1 MKTMKKWIFPLTLLF
16 IALSCSRSEPPANVE
31 EQPNPVAAIVEEPA
45 PRPFTIDDIVLEKNL
60 LYDRHTLADTFP
72 DNNAVRF
79 FQFEKIR
86 ERLFLLDSIQ
96 QEPSQWAVLQNRQNK
111 NGESP
116 LVKSWHRDTDYN
128 LVVDD
133 YGVSRFQSVALY
145 APGEA
150 DPERYGRDGALMKF
164 GGVNPDSTT
173 LRLEGFNE
181 PGQWDVQQKYVHRIA
196 DRVVF
201 TRAVMVDR
209 TNQCIATIE
218 KADGKWLIRSMNPC
232 TTGALNP
239 PYGRP
244 TPVGM
249 FVVQEKKQKMLYT
262 KDGSSELAGFAPWA
276 SRFCNGAYLHG
287 VPTNDPNGAVIEFGS
302 TLGTIPR
309 SHMCV
314 RNASSHAKF
323 IYDWGPVDETIV
335 FVYD

>member
-1 MKTMKKWIFPLTLLF
+1 MTAMKKGIFLSFLLF
-16 IALSCSRSEPPANVE
+16 AGVQAAGQIPNLLEKVLGEP
-31 EQPNPVAAIVEEPA
+31 I
-45 PRPFTIDDIVLEKNL
+45 RPEFTRQDIVLEKVL

-72 DNNAVRF
+72 YGEGVRI
-79 FQFEKIR
+79 FQFEKMR
-86 ERLFLLDSIQ
+86 ERLFFLDSIQ
-96 QEPSQWAVLQNRQNK
+96 REPSRWAVLQNRQNK

-116 LVKSWHRDTDYN
+116 LVKSWSREADYN

-133 YGVSRFQSVALY
+133 YGVSRFQSVALCV
-145 APGEA
+145 PGETE
-150 DPERYGRDGALMKF
+150 PERYGRDGALMKWV
-164 GGVNPDSTT
+164 GENPDSTT

-181 PGQWDVQQKYVHRIA
+181 PGHWDVAEKYVHRIA
-196 DRVVF
+196 DGVVF

-209 TNQCIATIE
+209 TNQCIAALE
-218 KADGKWLIRSMNPC
+218 RVDGKWLIRSMNPC
-232 TTGALNP
+232 TTGAFNP

-249 FVVQEKKQKMLYT
+249 FVVQEKKPKMLYT

-323 IYDWGPVDETIV
+323 LYDWGPIDETVV